1 MEVSGKSSV
10 TSLFKFDTVH
20 CVRYR
25 KVKKKKPK
33 KLACGSVTPAV
44 L

>member
-25 KVKKKKPK
+25 KVKKKT
-33 KLACGSVTPAV
+33 LDAEVFFLGVF
-44 L
+44 